1 MVRSRPWGHTVLRCR
16 AGLLRGL
23 DAGLSPGLISFVGT
37 AVVLA
42 LARGEVLDVKLI
54 NVGKYFRTS
63 VGIWEITLVI
73 NIS

>member
-1 MVRSRPWGHTVLRCR
+1 MPGGALTWPG
-16 AGLLRGL
+16 RGL
-23 DAGLSPGLISFVGT
+23 SLRLISFVGT